1 MIKSLKICTRDYQV
15 EYKDL
20 SAWGYNYF
28 HKKLIQISKH
38 ADKHQKNTILFH
50 EALHGICAEYG
61 LSIENEETTV
71 RILENAVVKLFQDN
85 PKFTKEFLAAI
96 EK

>member
-1 MIKSLKICTRDYQV
+1 MIKTLKICTRDYNV

-28 HKKLIQISKH
+28 HKKLIQVSKH
-38 ADKHQKNTILFH
+38 ADKHQKATILFH

-61 LSIENEETTV
+61 LALDNEEMTV
-71 RILENAVVKLFQDN
+71 RLLETAIVKFFQDN
-85 PKFTKEFLAAI
+85 PKFTKEFL
-96 EK
+96 ESTK